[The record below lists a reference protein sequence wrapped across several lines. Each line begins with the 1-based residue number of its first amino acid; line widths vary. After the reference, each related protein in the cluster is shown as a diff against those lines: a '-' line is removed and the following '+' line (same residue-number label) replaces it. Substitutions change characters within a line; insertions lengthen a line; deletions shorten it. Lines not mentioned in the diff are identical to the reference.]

1 MAACA
6 CACGDPMSALE
17 IAQSPPIR
25 WPGRFLASGP
35 LWGIL
40 AGVLLAALGPAPWGS
55 RWHPGV
61 LSLTHILLLGVIGN
75 TCLGAA
81 LQFLSA
87 AAGSR
92 PAGGAG
98 TWATLHAL
106 YNIGVFALST
116 GLLSMEPWL
125 LMIAASLLAIAIPG
139 AVLAMCI
146 GLWRGRGERLLRG
159 TLAIPLLF
167 WCVAAGLGVALA
179 IGLVGYWPLSFVTV
193 ADAHAIAG
201 VAGTFGLLLI
211 AAGRI
216 VLPTLL
222 GTARPKPRLFFRA
235 FLGLTLLIVM
245 AMHSRM
251 HAEDAA
257 TQMRMVAAAMAI
269 ATALGLLALWRRARD
284 RNRPMAA
291 AWMLGLGIAHIA
303 ACIVAAD
310 PKRMGMAPIVS
321 VLGFALPLLVL
332 SVSLEISAFLAWI
345 DLHLRSGRGVHVP
358 GVHLLMPDRGKWHWL
373 AVQCVAGTLLVML
386 ALYPSQTLA
395 SLTGIASAV
404 CYSLQAWVRGQP
416 RRNVLR
422 FLHRSGDRPCR
433 T

>member
-1 MAACA
+1 
-6 CACGDPMSALE
+6 MSALE

-35 LWGIL
+35 LWGIF
-40 AGVLLAALGPAPWGS
+40 AGVLLAALGPLPWES

-61 LSLTHILLLGVIGN
+61 LSLTHTLLLGVIGN

-116 GLLSMEPWL
+116 GLLLMEPWL

-146 GLWRGRGERLLRG
+146 GLWRGRGDRLLRG

-167 WCVAAGLGVALA
+167 WCVAAGLGIALA
-179 IGLVGYWPLSFVTV
+179 IGLAGYWPLSFVAV

-201 VAGTFGLLLI
+201 IAGTFGLLLI

-222 GTARPKPRLFFRA
+222 GSARPKPRLFFHA
-235 FLGLTLLIVM
+235 FLGLTLLIVA
-245 AMHSRM
+245 AMHLRM
-251 HAEDAA
+251 FADDAA
-257 TQMRMVAAAMAI
+257 PQVRMVAAAMAI
-269 ATALGLLALWRRARD
+269 ATAVGLLALWRRVRG
-284 RNRPMAA
+284 RNRPMAT

-303 ACIVAAD
+303 AWILAAD
-310 PKRMGMAPIVS
+310 PRRMGMAPMVS
-321 VLGFALPLLVL
+321 MLGFALPLLIL

-345 DLHLRSGRGVHVP
+345 DLHLRAGRGVHVP
-358 GVHLLMPDRGKWHWL
+358 GVHLLMPDCGKWHWL
-373 AVQCVAGTLLVML
+373 AAQCAAGTLLVLL
-386 ALYPSQTLA
+386 ALYPSQILA
-395 SLTGIASAV
+395 SLAGIASAV
-404 CYSLQAWVRGQP
+404 CYALQAWVRGQP